1 MLGFSRLVR
10 MLQPTHAYLFDMNGV
25 ILDDEHLHEEATIR
39 TLAQYGHLATN
50 TDYKKYFAGRT
61 RDAGFTNYKKAR
73 NTSYNI
79 HELSE
84 QKDHL
89 YQQLASTGLRA
100 VSATVN
106 FIQYL
111 RNGGYPMAL
120 VTGAP
125 RKEARHMLETFGLAD
140 CFSQIITGEDITLSK
155 PHPEGYLKAAAMLQL
170 RPQDC
175 IVVEDAP
182 MGIQAAKRA
191 GMQCVAIATTHAED
205 ELGGAD
211 WIVPQAPHDALIA
224 LHVHRTS
231 TLQLA

>member
-1 MLGFSRLVR
+1 
-10 MLQPTHAYLFDMNGV
+10 MNGV
-25 ILDDEHLHEEATIR
+25 ILDDEHLHEEATAR
-39 TLAQYGHLATN
+39 TLAQHGHLCGGA
-50 TDYKKYFAGRT
+50 DYKKYFAGRT
-61 RDAGFTNYKKAR
+61 RDAGFTNYKKAKHA
-73 NTSYNI
+73 SYNV
-79 HELSE
+79 HDLSQ
-84 QKDHL
+84 QKDQL
-89 YQQLASTGLRA
+89 YQDLARTGLQA
-100 VSATVN
+100 VAATVN

-111 RNGGYPMAL
+111 QDGGYRMAL

-125 RKEARHMLETFGLAD
+125 RKEARHMLETFGLGD

-205 ELGGAD
+205 ELTAAD
-211 WIVPQAPHDALIA
+211 WVVPHGPHDALITLHRARA
-224 LHVHRTS
+224 LQTV
-231 TLQLA
+231 